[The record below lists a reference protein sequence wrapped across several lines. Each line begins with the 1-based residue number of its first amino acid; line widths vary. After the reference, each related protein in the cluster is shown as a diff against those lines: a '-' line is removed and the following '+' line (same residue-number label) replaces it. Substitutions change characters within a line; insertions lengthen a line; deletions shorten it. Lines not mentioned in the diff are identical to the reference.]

1 MNQTSLDE
9 EAVRLGS
16 DALPHPPAPQSLEE
30 SGLSLDLVTPLVL
43 KTLYFVGELTC
54 LDIAQRLDVKFGV
67 IETSLE

>member
-1 MNQTSLDE
+1 MNETTFDQ

-43 KTLYFVGELTC
+43 KIVLVTLIVPLAILGLVLFLVL
-54 LDIAQRLDVKFGV
+54 R
-67 IETSLE
+67 